1 MGDLNPLIPWGTHVL
16 AFLALVWVVKKFLWG
31 PLLSLLDERR
41 ESVEESFAKAE
52 ALKADAVKLQ
62 VEYKEQLQQAHV
74 EARDLV
80 NKAQADAGKLRETLQ
95 AETQAQIEKARKEA
109 SDRIAQE
116 TETAKNQLRNYVAD
130 LAVSA
135 AEKFLSEGLSD
146 DQKRRLTDE
155 TLPEIERAASR
166 N

>member
-1 MGDLNPLIPWGTHVL
+1 MADINPLFWIATHLV
-16 AFLALVWVVKKFLWG
+16 AFLILCWLVARFAWR
-31 PLLSLLDERR
+31 PLLGLLDERR
-41 ESVEESFAKAE
+41 HTVEESFAKAE
-52 ALKADAVKLQ
+52 QLKGDAERMQ
-62 VEYKEQLQQAHV
+62 GEYKEQLQAAHA

-80 NKAQADAGKLRETLQ
+80 KKAQADAAKLRDQLQ

-109 SDRIAQE
+109 SDRISQE
-116 TETAKNQLRNYVAD
+116 TEAAKNQLRNYVAG

-146 DQKRRLTDE
+146 DQKRKLTNE
-155 TLPEIERAASR
+155 TLPEIERAATR